1 VSGPSSSSNRDFYDI
16 LGVKKDASKDDIKAA
31 YRRLALQYHPDR
43 NKSPEAEEKFK
54 EISEAYAVLSD
65 DDKRKQYDSYGKEG
79 VYQRYG
85 GQEDIFRGA
94 DFQDVFRDMGFG
106 YGGGF
111 EDILGAFFGGAMG
124 GGRGGARIRRGADLT
139 LHLQLNLEEVVNDV
153 TKEIEIPRT
162 ELCPTCRGS
171 GAAPGTTPKK
181 CPQCSGTGQLQRV
194 QNTGFARFIRVEVC
208 GRCRGTGSIVESPC
222 KECRGSGRVRRQR
235 RIRIQVP
242 AGVDDG
248 HTLRLR
254 GEGEAGEAG
263 TPPGDLYVVV
273 NIPEHPVYKRRDS
286 DLFVEARIN
295 AVEAMLGTQL
305 RVPTLYGDTLLDLPP
320 GTQPGTQFK
329 VKGKGLPRLN
339 SFGKGDEYAVVR
351 VDVPKSL
358 NGRQKDLLKQ
368 VLREGNV
375 R

>member
-1 VSGPSSSSNRDFYDI
+1 VSSTSARDFYDV
-16 LGVKKDASKDDIKAA
+16 LGVQKDASKDDIKAA
-31 YRRLALQYHPDR
+31 YRRMALQFHPDR

-65 DDKRKQYDSYGKEG
+65 DDKRKQYDTYGKEG
-79 VYQRYG
+79 VYQKYG
-85 GQEDIFRGA
+85 EENIYRGA

-111 EDILGAFFGGAMG
+111 EDILGAFFGTGRATG
-124 GGRGGARIRRGADLT
+124 RPRRGGDLT
-139 LHLQLNLEEVVNDV
+139 LHLQLGLEEVVNDV

-162 ELCPTCRGS
+162 ELCGICRGS
-171 GAAPGTTPKK
+171 GASPGTTPRR
-181 CPQCSGTGQLQRV
+181 CAQCGGTGQV
-194 QNTGFARFIRVEVC
+194 QKMQNAGFARFIRVETC
-208 GRCRGTGSIVESPC
+208 NKCRGTGNIIDSPC
-222 KECRGSGRVRRQR
+222 KECKGTGHVRRQR
-235 RIRIQVP
+235 KIRIQVP

-273 NIPEHPVYKRRDS
+273 NIPEHPVFKRRDS
-286 DLFVEARIN
+286 DLFVEAHVN
-295 AVEAMLGTQL
+295 AVDAMLGTEL
-305 RVPTLYGDTLLDLPP
+305 RIPTLYGDTMLDVPS

-329 VKGKGLPRLN
+329 IKGKGLPRLN

-368 VLREGNV
+368 LQREGKV
-375 R
+375 Q

>member
-1 VSGPSSSSNRDFYDI
+1 VSSTSARDFYEV

-31 YRRLALQYHPDR
+31 YRKMALQFHPDR

-65 DDKRKQYDSYGKEG
+65 DDKRKQYDTYGREG
-79 VYQRYG
+79 VYQKYG
-85 GQEDIFRGA
+85 EENIYRGA

-111 EDILGAFFGGAMG
+111 EDILGAFFGTA
-124 GGRGGARIRRGADLT
+124 GGRGSRQRRGGDLT
-139 LHLQLNLEEVVNDV
+139 LHLQLGLDEVVNDV

-162 ELCPTCRGS
+162 ELCGICRGS
-171 GAAPGTTPKK
+171 GASPGTTPRR
-181 CPQCSGTGQLQRV
+181 CPQCGGTGQV
-194 QNTGFARFIRVEVC
+194 QKMQNAGFARFIRVESC
-208 GRCRGTGSIVESPC
+208 GKCHGTGSIVDSPC
-222 KECRGSGRVRRQR
+222 KECKGTGHVRRQR
-235 RIRIQVP
+235 KIRIQVP

-263 TPPGDLYVVV
+263 TPPGDLYVMI
-273 NIPEHPVYKRRDS
+273 NIPEHPVFKRRDS
-286 DLFVEARIN
+286 DLFVEAHIN
-295 AVEAMLGTQL
+295 AIDAILGTEL
-305 RVPTLYGDTLLDLPP
+305 RVPTLYGDTMLDIPS

-329 VKGKGLPRLN
+329 IKGKGLPRLS

-368 VLREGNV
+368 VQREGKV
-375 R
+375 Q

>member
-1 VSGPSSSSNRDFYDI
+1 VSSTSSRDFYEV

-31 YRRLALQYHPDR
+31 YRKLALQFHPDR
-43 NKSPEAEEKFK
+43 NKAPDAEEKFK

-65 DDKRKQYDSYGKEG
+65 DDKRKQYDAYGKEG

-85 GQEDIFRGA
+85 QQEDIFRGA

-111 EDILGAFFGGAMG
+111 EDILGAFFGAGM
-124 GGRGGARIRRGADLT
+124 GRGASRSRRGGDLT
-139 LHLQLNLEEVVNDV
+139 LHLQLSLEEVVNDV

-162 ELCPTCRGS
+162 ELCAVCRGT

-181 CPQCSGTGQLQRV
+181 CPQCGGTGQLQRI
-194 QNTGFARFIRVEVC
+194 QNTGFARFIRVEAC
-208 GRCRGTGSIVESPC
+208 GKCRGTGSIIESPC

-235 RIRIQVP
+235 KIRIQVP

-254 GEGEAGEAG
+254 GEGEAGEVG

-286 DLFVEARIN
+286 DLFVEAHVN
-295 AVEAMLGTQL
+295 AVDAMLGTEL
-305 RVPTLYGDTLLDLPP
+305 RVRTLYGDTILDVPS

-329 VKGKGLPRLN
+329 IKGKGLPRLN

-351 VDVPKSL
+351 IDVPRSL

-368 VLREGNV
+368 VVREGKLE
-375 R
+375 

>member
-1 VSGPSSSSNRDFYDI
+1 MSSTSARDFYDV
-16 LGVKKDASKDDIKAA
+16 LGVQKDASKDDIKAA
-31 YRRLALQYHPDR
+31 YRRLALQFHPDR

-65 DDKRKQYDSYGKEG
+65 DDKRKQYDTYGKEA
-79 VYQRYG
+79 VYQKYG
-85 GQEDIFRGA
+85 EENIYRGA

-111 EDILGAFFGGAMG
+111 EDILGAFFGT
-124 GGRGGARIRRGADLT
+124 GRGGGSRPRRGGDLT
-139 LHLQLNLEEVVNDV
+139 LHMQLGLEEVVSDV
-153 TKEIEIPRT
+153 TKEVEIPRT
-162 ELCPTCRGS
+162 ELCGICRGS
-171 GAAPGTTPKK
+171 GASPGTTPRR
-181 CPQCSGTGQLQRV
+181 CTQCNGTGQV
-194 QNTGFARFIRVEVC
+194 QKMQNAGFARFIRVETC
-208 GRCRGTGSIVESPC
+208 NKCRGTGNIVDSPC
-222 KECRGSGRVRRQR
+222 KECKGTGHVRRQR
-235 RIRIQVP
+235 KIRIQVP

-273 NIPEHPVYKRRDS
+273 NIPEHPVFKRRDS
-286 DLFVEARIN
+286 DLFVEARVN
-295 AVEAMLGTQL
+295 AVDAMLGTEL
-305 RVPTLYGDTLLDLPP
+305 RVPTLYGDTMLDIPS

-329 VKGKGLPRLN
+329 IKGKGLPRLN

-351 VDVPKSL
+351 VDVPRSL

-368 VLREGNV
+368 LQREGKV
-375 R
+375 Q

>member
-1 VSGPSSSSNRDFYDI
+1 MSSTSARDFYDV
-16 LGVKKDASKDDIKAA
+16 LGVQKDASKDDIKAA
-31 YRRLALQYHPDR
+31 YRRLALQFHPDR

-65 DDKRKQYDSYGKEG
+65 DDKRKQYDAYGKEG
-79 VYQRYG
+79 VYQKYG
-85 GQEDIFRGA
+85 EENIYRGA

-111 EDILGAFFGGAMG
+111 EDILGAFFGTGRTAG
-124 GGRGGARIRRGADLT
+124 RPRRGGDLT
-139 LHLQLNLEEVVNDV
+139 LHLQLGLEEVVNDV

-162 ELCPTCRGS
+162 ELCGICRGS
-171 GAAPGTTPKK
+171 GASPGTTPRR
-181 CPQCSGTGQLQRV
+181 CAQCGGTGQV
-194 QNTGFARFIRVEVC
+194 QKMQNAGFARFIRVETC
-208 GRCRGTGSIVESPC
+208 NKCRGTGNIVDSPC
-222 KECRGSGRVRRQR
+222 KECKGTGHVRRQR
-235 RIRIQVP
+235 KIRIQVP

-273 NIPEHPVYKRRDS
+273 NIPEHPVFKRRDS
-286 DLFVEARIN
+286 DLFVEAHVN
-295 AVEAMLGTQL
+295 AVDAMLGTEL
-305 RVPTLYGDTLLDLPP
+305 RVPTLYGDTMLDVPS

-329 VKGKGLPRLN
+329 IKGKGLPRLN

-368 VLREGNV
+368 LQREGKV
-375 R
+375 Q

>member
-1 VSGPSSSSNRDFYDI
+1 MSSTSTRDFYDV
-16 LGVKKDASKDDIKAA
+16 LGVQKDASKDDIKAA

-43 NKSPEAEEKFK
+43 NKSPDAEDKFK
-54 EISEAYAVLSD
+54 EISEAFAVLSD
-65 DDKRKQYDSYGKEG
+65 DEKRKQYDTYGKEG
-79 VYQRYG
+79 VYQKYA
-85 GQEDIFRGA
+85 QDDIYRGA

-111 EDILGAFFGGAMG
+111 EDILGAFFGAGAGRG
-124 GGRGGARIRRGADLT
+124 GGRPRRGGDLT
-139 LHLQLNLEEVVNDV
+139 LHMQISLEDAINDV

-162 ELCPTCRGS
+162 ELCGICRGS
-171 GAAPGTTPKK
+171 GASPGTTPRK
-181 CPQCSGTGQLQRV
+181 CPQCGGTGQLQRM
-194 QNTGFARFIRVEVC
+194 QNAGFARFIRVETC
-208 GRCRGTGSIVESPC
+208 GKCRGTGNIVDSPC
-222 KECRGSGRVRRQR
+222 KECKGSGHIRRQR
-235 RIRIQVP
+235 KIRIQIP

-263 TPPGDLYVVV
+263 SPPGDLYVLV
-273 NIPEHPVYKRRDS
+273 NIPEHPVFKRRDS
-286 DLFVEARIN
+286 DVYVEARVN
-295 AVEAMLGTQL
+295 AVDAMLGTEL
-305 RVPTLYGDTLLDLPP
+305 RVPTLYGDTMLDIPS

-329 VKGKGLPRLN
+329 IKGKGLPRLN

-368 VLREGNV
+368 LQREGKIQ
-375 R
+375 

>member
-1 VSGPSSSSNRDFYDI
+1 VSSTSARDFYEV

-31 YRRLALQYHPDR
+31 YRKMALQFHPDR

-65 DDKRKQYDSYGKEG
+65 DEKRKQYDTYGKEG
-79 VYQRYG
+79 VYQRYS
-85 GQEDIFRGA
+85 QEDIYRGA
-94 DFQDVFRDMGFG
+94 DFGDIFGNSASGFG

-111 EDILGAFFGGAMG
+111 EEILGAFFGQGRA
-124 GGRGGARIRRGADLT
+124 GGRPRRGGDLT
-139 LHLQLNLEEVVNDV
+139 LHLQLRLEEAVNDV
-153 TKEIEIPRT
+153 AKDVEIPRT
-162 ELCPTCRGS
+162 ELCGICRGS
-171 GAAPGTTPKK
+171 GASPGTSIRR
-181 CPQCSGTGQLQRV
+181 CQQCGGTGQV
-194 QNTGFARFIRVEVC
+194 QKMQNAGFARFIRVQTC
-208 GRCRGTGSIVESPC
+208 DKCRGTGNIVESPC
-222 KECRGSGRVRRQR
+222 KECRGTGHVRRQR
-235 RIRIQVP
+235 TIRIQVP

-286 DLFVEARIN
+286 DLYIEAHVN
-295 AVEAMLGTQL
+295 AVDAMLGTEL
-305 RVPTLYGDTLLDLPP
+305 RVPTLYGDTVLEVPS

-329 VKGKGLPRLN
+329 IKGKGLPRLN

-368 VLREGNV
+368 LQREGKV
-375 R
+375 Q